1 MQWKKPGSE
10 DYPALIEL
18 WEKSVLATH
27 DFLASE
33 DRESLKKGIPAY
45 FPQLDMKMW
54 FEDTTFIGFSGVN
67 ASQLE
72 MLFLDPEQIRKGFG
86 SRILNDLI
94 EKDGIKL
101 VDVNKDNKPALA
113 FYLKNNFQIT
123 GESEQDD
130 QGRDYPILHLGLKA
144 E

>member
-10 DYPALIEL
+10 GYAVLIEL

-27 DFLASE
+27 DFLTAE
-33 DRESLKKGIPAY
+33 DREALKKEIPAY

-54 FEDTTFIGFSGVN
+54 FEDTTLVGFSGVN

-72 MLFLDPEQIRKGFG
+72 MLFLDPEQIGKGLG

-94 EKDGIKL
+94 ETDGIKAA
-101 VDVNKDNKPALA
+101 DVNKDNTSALA
-113 FYLKNNFQIT
+113 FYLKNNFQVT

-130 QGRDYPILHLGLKA
+130 QGRDYPILHLRWNAK
-144 E
+144 

>member
-1 MQWKKPGSE
+1 MQWKKPASE
-10 DYPALIEL
+10 DYAALIEL

-33 DRESLKKGIPAY
+33 DREALKKEIPAY

-54 FEDTTFIGFSGVN
+54 FEDTTFVGFSGVN

-72 MLFLDPEQIRKGFG
+72 MLFLDPEQIGKGLG

-94 EKDGIKL
+94 EKDGIKTA
-101 VDVNKDNKPALA
+101 DVNKDNTSALA
-113 FYLKNNFQIT
+113 FYLKNNFQVT

-130 QGRDYPILHLGLKA
+130 QGRDYPILHLCLKA